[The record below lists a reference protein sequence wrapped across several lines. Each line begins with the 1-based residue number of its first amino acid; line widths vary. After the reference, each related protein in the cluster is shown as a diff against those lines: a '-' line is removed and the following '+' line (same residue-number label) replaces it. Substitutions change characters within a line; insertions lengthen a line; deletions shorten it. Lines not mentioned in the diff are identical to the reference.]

1 MRIGID
7 ARELCGKPTGVGR
20 HLAGLLH
27 AWSVDAAASRH
38 TFVIYAHE
46 TVSTPLRLAEMRV
59 IPGSPGTAWEQ
70 IALPKAAKDDRLD
83 IFFAPGYT
91 APLRL
96 KTPTVVLVHDI
107 SFVAHPEWF
116 RWKEGVRRRL
126 LTRWSCEHA
135 KLVLTVSESA
145 RREIVSHFG
154 LPESRVR
161 CVYPGVVSLGGSDG
175 SARLR
180 ENASAVAPG
189 ASADRSA
196 GKQDPS
202 YVRQR
207 DPIVVFVGSVFNR
220 RHIPDLIRAFKPIAK
235 THPSARLEI
244 VGDNRTHPYEDLPAM
259 VEREQLGAQVS
270 IRPYVSDAEL
280 SQLYG
285 RARVFALLS
294 EYEGFGHPP
303 LEALGS
309 GVPPVL
315 LDTGVARE
323 VCGDA
328 ALYVKNGDLAGITAA
343 LNSLLFDEQVRQ
355 RVLQAAPDVLA
366 RYSWTRAAAETL
378 AALESVG

>member
-46 TVSTPLRLAEMRV
+46 IVSTPLRLVEMRV
-59 IPGSPGTAWEQ
+59 ISGSPGTAWEQ
-70 IALPKAAKDDRLD
+70 IALPKAAKHDRLD
-83 IFFAPGYT
+83 VFFAPGYT
-91 APLRL
+91 APLL
-96 KTPTVVLVHDI
+96 LNTPAVVLVHDI

-135 KLVLTVSESA
+135 KVVLTVSESA

-161 CVYPGVVSLGGSDG
+161 CVYPGVASLGGSDG
-175 SARLR
+175 SK
-180 ENASAVAPG
+180 E
-189 ASADRSA
+189 
-196 GKQDPS
+196 QDPS

-207 DPIVVFVGSVFNR
+207 DPIVAFVGSIFNR
-220 RHIPDLIRAFKPIAK
+220 RHIPDLIHAFKPIAK

-244 VGDNRTHPYEDLPAM
+244 VGDNRTYPYEDLPAI

-270 IRPYVSDAEL
+270 IRPYVSDAAL
-280 SQLYG
+280 SELYG
-285 RARVFALLS
+285 RARVCALLS

-303 LEALGS
+303 LEALAS

-328 ALYVKNGDLAGITAA
+328 ALYVKNGDLAGITSA

-378 AALESVG
+378 AVLESVG